1 MGFLANLRGA
11 IGGGAQPRSGARE
24 TPAQPAT
31 FLEGRVGYAVGDI
44 HGRADLLERML
55 DQLEAAHPSP
65 APETAPIVVFLGDYA
80 DRGPDSR
87 RVVDVLLA
95 GRPFGFE
102 RRFLCGNHEAMLLAF
117 LRDPVENRHWLSTGG
132 METIVS
138 YGLPAI
144 SPDASPAAIA
154 ELGARFRETL
164 PASHLKFFV
173 DLERYVTLGGY
184 AFVHAGVNPEKDLER
199 QSDAELFWI
208 RKKFLE
214 ARRAYPFVVVHGHTP
229 SRAPYRDGRRI
240 GIDTGAYLSGVLT
253 AVKLHGERAE
263 FISVGHAQA
272 AGAPA
277 PHGAQ
282 KLWDTEGLDDG

>member
-11 IGGGAQPRSGARE
+11 IGGGAQPRQRAGE
-24 TPAQPAT
+24 TPAAPAA
-31 FLEGRVGYAVGDI
+31 FPEGRIGYAVGDV
-44 HGRADLLERML
+44 HGRADLLERLL

-65 APETAPIVVFLGDYA
+65 VDPPPIVVFLGDYV

-87 RVVDVLLA
+87 RVVDVLLT
-95 GRPFGFE
+95 GRPRGFE

-132 METIVS
+132 METILS
-138 YGLPAI
+138 YGIAPI
-144 SPDASPAAIA
+144 SPEASAHVIS
-154 ELGARFRETL
+154 ETGARFRESL
-164 PASHLKFFV
+164 PAAHLKFFV

-184 AFVHAGVNPEKDLER
+184 AFVHAGVNPDKDLER

-214 ARRAYPFVVVHGHTP
+214 GRRPYPFVVVHGHTP
-229 SRAPYRDGRRI
+229 ARAPYRDSRRI

-263 FISVGHAQA
+263 FISVGCSPAGGA
-272 AGAPA
+272 AAA
-277 PHGAQ
+277 SGAQ
-282 KLWDTEGLDDG
+282 RLWSTEGLDDG